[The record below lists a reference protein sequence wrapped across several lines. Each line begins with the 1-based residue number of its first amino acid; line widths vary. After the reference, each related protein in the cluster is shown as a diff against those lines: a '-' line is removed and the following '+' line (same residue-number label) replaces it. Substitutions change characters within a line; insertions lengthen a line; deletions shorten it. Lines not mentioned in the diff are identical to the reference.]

1 MTGVSAIMASYGASV
16 PPFVPVTLVQ
26 DNWVGSGTLS
36 GRTPSPI
43 SGDGTWQLIATEGA
57 VECASGFAR
66 AVVDDPP
73 PEIGTFR
80 HSVQLTNA
88 TVSSTY
94 SGDTEYP
101 SDILVW
107 ARSTPG
113 PTAAITQGYYLI
125 VRSGTVSLYKRLA
138 GNDTPITTA
147 SCSPYDVVTSFT
159 VSGTALRVVVNGV
172 QVIQVTDTS
181 ISSAGYFGCSVTTT
195 YGSDSYLY
203 TYVGPITIQTA

>member
-1 MTGVSAIMASYGASV
+1 MPNLRRVGGGAA
-16 PPFVPVTLVQ
+16 PFVPVTLVQ
-26 DNWVGSGTLS
+26 DNWAGSSTVS
-36 GRTPSPI
+36 GRTPSPTNT
-43 SGDGTWQLIATEGA
+43 GGGTWQIVATEGG
-57 VECASGFAR
+57 VECSFGQAR
-66 AVVDDPP
+66 VVLGDPP

-94 SGDTEYP
+94 SGEADSP

-125 VRSGTVSLYKRLA
+125 VKSAAVSLYKRLA
-138 GNDTPITTA
+138 GNDTLIRTA
-147 SCSPYDVVTSFT
+147 SCSPYNVVTSFT
-159 VSGTALRVVVNGV
+159 VSGTTLTVVVNGV
-172 QVIQVTDTS
+172 QVIQEADTS

-195 YGSDSYLY
+195 YGSDSYVY